1 MDEEELEQVLM
12 GLYRKG
18 LVSIEYTPDLQATFA
33 ITPLGE
39 KVLSAGMDITH

>member
-1 MDEEELEQVLM
+1 MEKEELEQVLM

-18 LVSIEYTPDLQATFA
+18 LVSIEYTPDLEAAFR

-39 KVLSAGMDITH
+39 KVLSQGMDIKH